1 MGVSFLEVSRVKVGY
16 YVFGSADAPSPALKG
31 REPSATSGKLIS
43 ITKNAYVFEGDSVAS
58 VALLTTD

>member
-43 ITKNAYVFEGDSVAS
+43 ITKNA
-58 VALLTTD
+58 